1 MQRTVKDLQA
11 IADSASDPA
20 ERDEVLRIIMR
31 LSHQEKEWPDT
42 DELIRIQLRY
52 ASESNE

>member
-31 LSHQEKEWPDT
+31 LSHQEKEWPDV